1 MNFNEIIETNKNNI
15 KNIIRL
21 ITKSENEDLE
31 QEVYIKLWKN
41 SDKYKEQGSMKS
53 WIGTIAKNT
62 SKDYLKSAMV
72 KNEQNSTSDEFVL
85 TSIKDKK
92 TTPEDRVLVSERQ
105 KRIIKA
111 IDSLKPKL
119 RETIMLCEIYGYTYA
134 EAAEKLNCP
143 IGTIKSRIYNAKKE
157 LAEKLENLL

>member
-53 WIGTIAKNT
+53 WIGTIAK
-62 SKDYLKSAMV
+62 KYFKGL
-72 KNEQNSTSDEFVL
+72 F
-85 TSIKDKK
+85 
-92 TTPEDRVLVSERQ
+92 
-105 KRIIKA
+105 
-111 IDSLKPKL
+111 
-119 RETIMLCEIYGYTYA
+119 EISNG
-134 EAAEKLNCP
+134 
-143 IGTIKSRIYNAKKE
+143 
-157 LAEKLENLL
+157 